1 MLMLRLQRIGRR
13 NEPHYKIV
21 VIEKTKGPKSQKYID
36 IVGSYNPKA
45 GLVTI
50 NEDKAKKHLANGVQP
65 SDTVYNMLVTKGLI
79 EGKKKNVLPRKSPV
93 IDEEKIAREKEEAEA
108 KATAAKEALE
118 AEAKATAEA
127 KEALEAEAKAT
138 EEAAVEEPVTED
150 TASADVAPET
160 VEEPAAEELEAAV
173 EEPVTEDTASAD
185 VAPETVEEPAAEELE
200 AAVEGAPEEMTK
212 TEE

>member
-21 VIEKTKGPKSQKYID
+21 VIEKTRGPKSQRYID

-45 GLVTI
+45 GTVI
-50 NEDKAKKHLANGVQP
+50 MDEEKAKKHLANGVQP

-79 EGKKKNVLPRKSPV
+79 DGKKKNVLPRKSPV

-108 KATAAKEALE
+108 KATAEKEAKE
-118 AEAKATAEA
+118 AEAKAAE
-127 KEALEAEAKAT
+127 EAAAEPEVVEEEATTEEVTEESTPEVET
-138 EEAAVEEPVTED
+138 EEAPKEE
-150 TASADVAPET
+150 A
-160 VEEPAAEELEAAV
+160 
-173 EEPVTEDTASAD
+173 
-185 VAPETVEEPAAEELE
+185 
-200 AAVEGAPEEMTK
+200 K